1 MSPSTMRLAA
11 TVLALGLVAAACG
24 SDGGTDSPAAP
35 ATDAA
40 EVTVD
45 DDAMDD
51 QAADDE
57 AMDDEA
63 MDDEMME
70 GAVDITVT
78 IENISDFAITDSGA
92 FSVPVSASEPG
103 PVLPGDAYEFTT
115 YANAGQLLSFAT
127 MFVQTN
133 DWFFAPNPEGIAL
146 FDQEVGTG
154 ADQAP
159 RQTGPDTGD
168 ADPDDN
174 VRAVDSET
182 AADYVRVTVT
192 PGDAGEFTT
201 RIDNVSDGAATPTP
215 TAPGAYAV
223 HDERATLFTLGEA
236 DAGLGLEALAEDGD
250 PAGLAESLGGI
261 DGVLHLGAFTVP
273 DGASE
278 AGPVLAGGSY
288 SFTTPIAPGEPLSLA
303 TMFVQSNDRIFATP
317 AEGID
322 VFDANG
328 SLVEGEVSDQLLV
341 VDVGS
346 EIDQTPGFGADQA
359 PRQAGPDTGD
369 VDPDVNARIVDA
381 RMAADYVRVTVTL
394 G

>member
-1 MSPSTMRLAA
+1 MRLAA

-24 SDGGTDSPAAP
+24 GDGGTDSPAAP

-51 QAADDE
+51 EAADDE
-57 AMDDEA
+57 AVDDEA

-103 PVLPGDAYEFTT
+103 PVLPGDADEFTT

-146 FDQEVGTG
+146 FDADGAPVAGDVTDQVFTFDSGTEVDQEVGTG

-278 AGPVLAGGSY
+278 AGPVRH
-288 SFTTPIAPGEPLSLA
+288 PGRRHRR
-303 TMFVQSNDRIFATP
+303 VRRQR
-317 AEGID
+317 
-322 VFDANG
+322 
-328 SLVEGEVSDQLLV
+328 Q
-341 VDVGS
+341 
-346 EIDQTPGFGADQA
+346 PGRG
-359 PRQAGPDTGD
+359 
-369 VDPDVNARIVDA
+369 
-381 RMAADYVRVTVTL
+381 
-394 G
+394 